1 MNMRALTTAVAA
13 FAIGIGVA
21 AIVFV
26 TMDNDE
32 PSPNSGDSQEAQ
44 VLYWVAPMDPN
55 FRRPGPGKSPMG
67 MNLIPV
73 YEGSQ
78 SPANSDGSNSVI
90 ISSAMVQNLGV
101 RTARAERR
109 DLERSIRT
117 VGYVAADDNMISHVH
132 VRAEGWVERLID
144 KAVGDPVHKDQPLFE
159 LYAPDIHVALG
170 EFSQFLQRG
179 EMDMLEI
186 TLGRLNLLDVPE
198 REIQALRDGGP
209 VKRRSSIL
217 SPLDGV
223 VLSLNIGEG
232 MFVKPEMTTMVVA
245 DLSSVWVLADVFE
258 DQAPW
263 LKPGLAATLNLTY
276 QPEVTRSGTVDYVY
290 PTVDA
295 QTRTLTAR
303 LRFDNPDGVLKLNM
317 FAEVQI
323 HTKPAQNVIV
333 VPREALIRTGLSERV
348 VVALGGGRFRS
359 VEVRSGQESESFVE
373 ILEGLSPDDEVVVS
387 GQFLIDSESNLSGA
401 IQRMGIDSESD
412 AVSRPAP

>member
-132 VRAEGWVERLID
+132 VRAEGWVERLIA

-258 DQAPW
+258 DQASW

-373 ILEGLSPDDEVVVS
+373 ILEGLGPDDEVVVS